1 MAILHQYEPI
11 KDQEKI
17 LPVSQ
22 NGVVQYSEG
31 KDGKIFITGNIL
43 KTAIELSELIKK
55 NLKKNF
61 GIFVIKSIKPLP
73 TSELKKIFEDSETFI
88 SIEENT
94 LLGGLG
100 SSLLEFLNDNLISKN
115 LLDLARQ
122 TNLLALE
129 TLKNVLWKLKSTLVK
144 YIL

>member
-1 MAILHQYEPI
+1 M
-11 KDQEKI
+11 
-17 LPVSQ
+17 
-22 NGVVQYSEG
+22 QYSEG

-115 LLDLARQ
+115 LFRFGTPDKFVSAGN
-122 TNLLALE
+122 TEECTLE
-129 TLKNVLWKLKSTLVK
+129 TKIDSESIFYKIKDK
-144 YIL
+144 I